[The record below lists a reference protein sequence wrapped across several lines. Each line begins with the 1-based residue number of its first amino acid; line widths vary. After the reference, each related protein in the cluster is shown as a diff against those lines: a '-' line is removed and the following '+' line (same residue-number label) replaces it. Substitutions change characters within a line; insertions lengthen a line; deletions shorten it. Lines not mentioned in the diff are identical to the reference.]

1 MSANKKDSTVKPAK
15 NMYQT
20 KEKVLAELHAENV
33 VSKFNTPSPECAKV
47 KDSKAM
53 RMIIVEQLSDF
64 DKTPETAAHTTKVK
78 RKKTNK
84 NKLKFTSKTPR
95 SSPKKKEKSG
105 SMRSP
110 PRKIKS

>member
-47 KDSKAM
+47 EDSKAM

-64 DKTPETAAHTTKVK
+64 DKTPETAAHTIDYERNTRAWNSVPRDQTDHQPQNLQDHTEKLLL
-78 RKKTNK
+78 RKTG
-84 NKLKFTSKTPR
+84 TVQ
-95 SSPKKKEKSG
+95 
-105 SMRSP
+105 
-110 PRKIKS
+110 